1 MCARAHADAR
11 SASAHRS
18 VVGIPTCESLIQL
31 QPGHSYTI
39 YVRALN
45 VGGTSARSEPATVH
59 TTGLCPSHILLGP
72 KISHCV
78 TDSVLPRMHQKKT
91 NYHTVGRSGID
102 GASGS
107 SKPLLF
113 INEGLSP
120 KELVLAETVLEL
132 KAFPHA
138 PQGPEAD
145 PLDLGGLYTSY
156 LTKKWFGWLVDWFCV
171 LR

>member
-1 MCARAHADAR
+1 MCAWAHADHR

-72 KISHCV
+72 NISHCT
-78 TDSVLPRMHQKKT
+78 TDSVLPRVHQKNLT
-91 NYHTVGRSGID
+91 ITLWAD
-102 GASGS
+102 QASKGLPGHQS
-107 SKPLLF
+107 PCSLF
-113 INEGLSP
+113 IDEGLSS
-120 KELVLAETVLEL
+120 KELELAESVLEL
-132 KAFPHA
+132 KAFLHA
-138 PQGPEAD
+138 PQVPEAD
-145 PLDLGGLYTSY
+145 PLDLGGLYTSC
-156 LTKKWFGWLVDWFCV
+156 LTFLVWLV
-171 LR
+171 